1 MYENI
6 EDDDHTNSNTF
17 KYTSVKKV
25 THFDNDSINNNT
37 TNYNGRHYL
46 NMSDVQRK
54 VTSLSSLSSFSS
66 PLSSLSSFLA
76 SFEC

>member
-6 EDDDHTNSNTF
+6 EDDDHTNNNTF

-37 TNYNGRHYL
+37 TNYHGRHYL

-54 VTSLSSLSSFSS
+54 VT
-66 PLSSLSSFLA
+66 
-76 SFEC
+76 

>member
-6 EDDDHTNSNTF
+6 EDDDHTNNNTF

-37 TNYNGRHYL
+37 TNYHGRHYL

-54 VTSLSSLSSFSS
+54 VPSLS
-66 PLSSLSSFLA
+66 
-76 SFEC
+76 